1 MLKPKLQNLKNELI
15 DYCEYTEE
23 EVDEMNRYEMVD
35 GWLKYNGIIGYTHD
49 IITVLSNATGVDIE
63 KKLYSFNR

>member
-1 MLKPKLQNLKNELI
+1 MFKPHLQDLKNELI
-15 DYCEYTEE
+15 DYCECTEE

-35 GWLKYNGIIGYTHD
+35 KWLKYNGIIGYTDD
-49 IITVLSNATGVDIE
+49 IIKVLSNATGVDIA